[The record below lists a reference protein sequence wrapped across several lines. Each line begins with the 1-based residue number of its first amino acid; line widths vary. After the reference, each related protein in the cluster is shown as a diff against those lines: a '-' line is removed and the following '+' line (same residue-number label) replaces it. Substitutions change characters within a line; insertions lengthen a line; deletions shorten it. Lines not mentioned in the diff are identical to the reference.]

1 MKQSKI
7 DGHLPH
13 SQRQAKDKDKRF
25 VQNWRP
31 ILFLN
36 VDTKIL
42 SKSLA
47 EKLKHALTLDIANY
61 FATIDIEKAFDSV
74 NLDFPLSVLKKLC
87 FGENLIYWIKILLN
101 DQQSCV
107 INGGFTT
114 SYFNLE
120 TCPRQGAPILAYLF
134 ILALVLVSLISL
146 VYFRVMKSMTIIKQN
161 IT

>member
-31 ILFLN
+31 ILLLN

-47 EKLKHALTLDIANY
+47 NYLATMDIANY
-61 FATIDIEKAFDSV
+61 LATMDIANYLATMDVEKAFDSV
-74 NLDFPLSVLKKLC
+74 NLDFPLSVLKKLG

-107 INGGFTT
+107 INRGFTT

-120 TCPRQGAPILAYLF
+120 TCPRQGAPYRHSCLY
-134 ILALVLVSLISL
+134 SL
-146 VYFRVMKSMTIIKQN
+146 
-161 IT
+161 

>member
-31 ILFLN
+31 ILLLN

-47 EKLKHALTLDIANY
+47 NYLATMDIANY
-61 FATIDIEKAFDSV
+61 LATMDIANYLATMDVEKAFDSV
-74 NLDFPLSVLKKLC
+74 NLDFPLSVLKNLG

-107 INGGFTT
+107 TNRGFTT

-120 TCPRQGAPILAYLF
+120 TCPRQGAPYRHSCL
-134 ILALVLVSLISL
+134 
-146 VYFRVMKSMTIIKQN
+146 
-161 IT
+161 